1 MTYEKLVEKF
11 AASRV
16 YPSPIKM
23 TDEMIEAYKRVEDR
37 EQFIRDFQNKC
48 AELKEKRENY
58 KKNNTPEYQQALKK
72 YNELI
77 DKYVVLLYQLGF
89 LFGIDVDDARTL
101 DKLFEYGIDNSID
114 NFMKEVESRS
124 RLDDEDVS
132 EEIRKA
138 REAYKKKRTS
148 EITEDEPKMKM

>member
-1 MTYEKLVEKF
+1 MTYEELVEKF

-16 YPSPIKM
+16 YPSPIKR
-23 TDEMIEAYKRVEDR
+23 TDEMIAAYKKVEDHDK
-37 EQFIRDFQNKC
+37 FIRDFQKKC

-101 DKLFEYGIDNSID
+101 NELFVYGIDNSMD
-114 NFMKEVESRS
+114 NFMKEVKRRS

-132 EEIRKA
+132 EEIREARKA
-138 REAYKKKRTS
+138 YQKKRTS

>member
-23 TDEMIEAYKRVEDR
+23 TDEMIEAYKKVEDR
-37 EQFIRDFQNKC
+37 DKFIQGFQNKC

-101 DKLFEYGIDNSID
+101 DELFEYGIDNSMD
-114 NFMKEVESRS
+114 NFMKEVKRRS

-138 REAYKKKRTS
+138 REAYQKKSTS
-148 EITEDEPKMKM
+148 EITEDAPKMNM